1 MIEDLITRLEDE
13 AAAEASQK
21 EWCDKEM
28 SETIAARDAAQR
40 EIEAKNA
47 LLYVGIDLWLINP
60 ND

>member
-1 MIEDLITRLEDE
+1 MIEDLISRLEDE

-47 LLYVGIDLWLINP
+47 LLYVGINLWLIKP
-60 ND
+60 K

>member
-28 SETIAARDAAQR
+28 SETMFF
-40 EIEAKNA
+40 
-47 LLYVGIDLWLINP
+47 LLCNFYSNFWLIFGKL
-60 ND
+60 